1 MIADIIAEAL
11 AAAEAATEEDLD
23 DGPFPRVSVLA
34 DSVKERGCEG
44 RAESIFFDAEPGQC
58 RYLRADVVEAALAHL
73 AAQIDILTKRSAAV
87 SGALGAVYEIA
98 AASDPADAAWAY
110 VFTLAHDGMQ
120 TCAGC
125 FGEGRAPLPLVP
137 ARAVWMAEQRAK
149 QAEAQL
155 EAVSFQG
162 WSACVQLLALQQ
174 EREEPKP

>member
-1 MIADIIAEAL
+1 MSAKSIAEAL
-11 AAAEAATEEDLD
+11 AAAERETPRIGSPEIFRVLFDSGNVHWADDVPDSLTSGVGDEESCVHVRSD
-23 DGPFPRVSVLA
+23 FVN
-34 DSVKERGCEG
+34 
-44 RAESIFFDAEPGQC
+44 
-58 RYLRADVVEAALAHL
+58 AALTHL
-73 AAQIDILTKRSAAV
+73 AAQIDILTKRSA
-87 SGALGAVYEIA
+87 ALGAVYEIA